1 MKKLFTLLVSSLVSL
16 ASMAQSTDYK
26 CTLAILVNESP
37 ADPQDMVVTTTK
49 ADDGT
54 YTLQLKNF
62 ILYSQGQPM
71 PVGTITV
78 PNIKATEENG
88 DILLSSE
95 QNITIEKGDM
105 PGVEGWMGSELGE
118 VPISLEGSIRSS
130 VLDATLNIPFGMMSI
145 CVYVSSAI
153 SQLANSDFED
163 WHVASFKDYYGTTT
177 TSDEPN
183 SWHSFMS
190 STGSL
195 AGIVS
200 GTPHTWKSDDVRP
213 NSTGNTSVLVK
224 SAALFGSISAN
235 GTITTGRLK
244 AGNMIA
250 ENPDNNSFLDLS
262 NTDKDANGDP
272 FYTKLDCYPDSIAMW
287 VKFHAGKGNA
297 NPTALVSAVLTDGNY
312 YQDPEDN
319 DYTNVIAKA
328 QYSSIE
334 SKGEVWQRIVVPF
347 DYKPYYKNEVEA
359 RAMLVTI
366 STCSVP
372 GGGSANEA
380 DPDAINVDDVSLIYN
395 AKLNSISI
403 KGAKLVDFDKNKFD
417 YNVEV
422 EALPGPKDIDF
433 EEDAEGSMVSV
444 SISLDGSVATLMVIS
459 GDLKTINTYKL
470 NFKIKE
476 ANAISNV
483 NNGAKAAVATYNLNG
498 QQVSASAKGN
508 VVIKKYADGTTR
520 KVMK

>member
-16 ASMAQSTDYK
+16 TSMAQTTDYK
-26 CTLAILVNESP
+26 CALAVLVNGAP

-49 ADDGT
+49 ADNGT

-62 ILYSQGQPM
+62 ILYTQGQAM

-78 PNIKATEENG
+78 PNIQATEEEG
-88 DILLSSE
+88 DIVLKSE
-95 QNITIEKGDM
+95 QNITIADGDM
-105 PGVEGWMGSELGE
+105 PGVEGWMGSILGE
-118 VPISLEGSIRSS
+118 VPISLEGGISGDVLGA
-130 VLDATLNIPFGMMSI
+130 VLDIPFNTMNI
-145 CVYVSSAI
+145 CVYVSSGKT
-153 SQLANSDFED
+153 QLPNSDFEG
-163 WHVASFKDYYGTTT
+163 WHETSFKDFSGTTT

-190 STGSL
+190 CTGSL

-200 GTPHTWKSDDVRP
+200 GAPHTWKSNDVRP
-213 NSTGNTSVLVK
+213 NSSSKTSVLVK

-235 GTITTGRLK
+235 GTITTGRLM
-244 AGNMIA
+244 ADDMTPS
-250 ENPDNNSFLDLS
+250 NPKNNSFLDLS
-262 NTDKDANGDP
+262 NSDKDANGDP
-272 FYTKLDCYPDSIAMW
+272 FYTKLDSYPDSIAMW
-287 VKFHAGKGNA
+287 VKFHPGKGNN
-297 NPTALVSAVLTDGNY
+297 NPTALVSAVLTDGTY
-312 YQDPEDN
+312 YQDPEDKE
-319 DYTNVIAKA
+319 YANVVAKA

-334 SKGEVWQRIVVPF
+334 SNGEVWQRIVVPF
-347 DYKPYYKNEVEA
+347 DYESYYTNDAEA

-372 GGGSANEA
+372 GGGSASA
-380 DPDAINVDDVSLIYN
+380 DDPDAINVDDVSLIYN

-422 EALPGPKDIDF
+422 EVLPEPKDIDF
-433 EEDAEGSMVSV
+433 EEDAENSMVSL
-444 SISLDGSVATLMVIS
+444 SLNDNVATLTVIS
-459 GDLKTINTYKL
+459 NDLKTINTYKL
-470 NFKIKE
+470 NFKLKD

-483 NNGAKAAVATYNLNG
+483 NNGAKAAVTTYNLNG